1 MLNAVGK
8 CAGWLGLKF
17 LERKTVVM
25 SHTEKPSQDANN
37 LALDVLGIARVLR
50 QRILFVLLIAFVF
63 VVGTISWSLTLTPIF
78 QATSQVLYDP
88 TVRQPF
94 DDANRSSRFG
104 QGSEVIDS
112 QISVINSD
120 TVLRPVVRNNNLV
133 DDPIFNTEASP
144 GIVDQILG
152 MVRGSKAPSAET
164 MAAQE
169 TAALEKLSDALSV
182 KRVGQTYV
190 INVSVESPSP
200 SQAAILANAIAESY
214 LSDQSRQVGQA
225 SQEAAYQID
234 DRLVS
239 LRERLRQA
247 ESEIQKFRADNKL
260 QNSNA
265 GVLLTGQELSG
276 LNSQLVDA
284 RAALAEAT
292 AKNNEIQRVLQNGL
306 DAEAIGDVVN
316 SGTITRLR
324 EQFAQAARTE
334 ADLLADLLPS
344 HPSVIRARSQLQRI
358 RSLIQEEVSRIA
370 DSTRID
376 QKVNE
381 ERVAELEAQIESA
394 RSLTDADEA
403 ASIKLREL
411 ETEAQ
416 ATRSLYEIALA
427 RAKQI
432 SELDQV
438 VLPNARI
445 ITPAVAPDSPVW
457 PKKKI
462 MVVLAGLLGLMVGT
476 ALAIG
481 AEAFRIAKKHLLA
494 GIGPVPARTH
504 DLIAAGAA
512 VAPAAQVAAVP
523 ERRRPPDAA
532 PRDVSLQAAVK
543 AVRQTSSQR
552 TRGLKTISE
561 LPWLSG
567 SDDRGDLRP
576 LDADVVTAVQDAV
589 EQFYANDNGPGHH
602 FGQCVDKIVTEIERG
617 ATGTGAQ
624 IVFLTSPAL
633 GHGQTVSALALALA
647 AAQRGLD
654 VLLADGEPKQRMLS
668 HDLSLDEVQLR
679 GAMRDRLVLYDEL
692 GISFL
697 SLVSGLPKY
706 KHHRMNIRE
715 AFEFADIARDFDLVI
730 IDGVALPQLAED
742 DPLAGLATGFLVTV
756 AEREEPQI
764 SMPIL
769 SRDLLT
775 IADGRPAGLV
785 RTMTGNS
792 PPPPR
797 KYAR

>member
-1 MLNAVGK
+1 MQPDRWPN
-8 CAGWLGLKF
+8 F
-17 LERKTVVM
+17 LERENVADMTY
-25 SHTEKPSQDANN
+25 SDQPSQGTND
-37 LALDVLGIARVLR
+37 LALDLLGIIGVLR
-50 QRILFVLLIAFVF
+50 RRILFVLLIAFVF
-63 VVGTISWSLTLTPIF
+63 VAGTVSWSLTLTPIF

-94 DDANRSSRFG
+94 DDPNRPSRFG
-104 QGSEVIDS
+104 QGAEVIDS
-112 QISVINSD
+112 QISVIHSD

-133 DDPIFNTEASP
+133 SDPVFNTEASP
-144 GIVDQILG
+144 GLVGQIVG
-152 MVRGSKAPSAET
+152 MVRGSKPPSEET
-164 MAAQE
+164 MAAAE

-200 SQAAILANAIAESY
+200 TQAAVLANAIAESY
-214 LSDQSRQVGQA
+214 LNDQSRQVGQA

-247 ESEIQKFRADNKL
+247 ESDIQKFRAENKL
-260 QNSNA
+260 QSANQ
-265 GVLLTGQELSG
+265 GLLLNEQELSG
-276 LNSQLVDA
+276 LNSQLIDA

-292 AKNNEIQRVLQNGL
+292 AKNSEIQRVLQNGV

-358 RSLIQEEVSRIA
+358 RGLIREEVSRIA
-370 DSTRID
+370 ESTQID
-376 QKVNE
+376 LKVNQ
-381 ERVAELEAQIESA
+381 ERVSKLEEQI
-394 RSLTDADEA
+394 DASRNLNNADSA

-462 MVVLAGLLGLMVGT
+462 MVILAGILGVLVGT
-476 ALAIG
+476 ALAVG
-481 AEAFRIAKKHLLA
+481 AEAIRIAKKHLMA
-494 GIGPVPARTH
+494 AIAPGAMQSAVPAT
-504 DLIAAGAA
+504 A
-512 VAPAAQVAAVP
+512 VAAPAPPVARDP
-523 ERRRPPDAA
+523 DWDRDPRPAHSTG
-532 PRDVSLQAAVK
+532 SLQAAVK
-543 AVRQTSSQR
+543 AIRRVPQQR
-552 TRGLKTISE
+552 ARSLKVISD

-567 SDDRGDLRP
+567 SDERGALRP
-576 LDADVVTAVQDAV
+576 LDADVVTAVQDAID
-589 EQFYANDNGPGHH
+589 QFYANHNGPGRP
-602 FGQCVDKIVTEIERG
+602 FGQSVDRIVTEIERMPSG
-617 ATGTGAQ
+617 GPSQ

-647 AAQRGLD
+647 AAQRDLD

-668 HDLSLDEVQLR
+668 HDLSLDEDAP
-679 GAMRDRLVLYDEL
+679 GGPMRDRVVAYDEL

-715 AFEFADIARDFDLVI
+715 AFEFADVARDYDLVI

-742 DPLAGLATGFLVTV
+742 DPLAGLATSFLVTV
-756 AEREEPQI
+756 AEREEQQI

-792 PPPPR
+792 APPRR

>member
-1 MLNAVGK
+1 M
-8 CAGWLGLKF
+8 
-17 LERKTVVM
+17 
-25 SHTEKPSQDANN
+25 PSQDANN
-37 LALDVLGIARVLR
+37 LALDVLGIVGVLR
-50 QRILFVLLIAFVF
+50 QRILFVFLIAFVF
-63 VVGTISWSLTLTPIF
+63 VIGTVSWSLTLTPIY

-94 DDANRSSRFG
+94 DEPNRPSRFA
-104 QGSEVIDS
+104 QGAEVIDS

-120 TVLRPVVRNNNLV
+120 TVLRPVVRRNNLTT
-133 DDPIFNTEASP
+133 DPVFNTEASP
-144 GIVDQILG
+144 GLISQILG
-152 MVRGSKAPSAET
+152 MVRGRTAPSDET
-164 MAAQE
+164 MEAAE
-169 TAALEKLSDALSV
+169 TAALEKLSDALVV

-200 SQAAILANAIAESY
+200 TQAAVLSNAIAESY
-214 LSDQSRQVGQA
+214 LSDQSRQVGKA
-225 SQEAAYQID
+225 SKEATYQID

-247 ESEIQKFRADNKL
+247 ESDIQRFRAENKL
-260 QNSNA
+260 QSA
-265 GVLLTGQELSG
+265 DQGLLLNEQELSG
-276 LNSQLVDA
+276 LNSQLVEA

-292 AKNNEIQRVLQNGL
+292 AKNDEIQRVLQNGV

-324 EQFAQAARTE
+324 EQFAQAARNE
-334 ADLLADLLPS
+334 AELLADLLPS

-358 RSLIQEEVSRIA
+358 RGLIREEVNRIA
-370 DSTRID
+370 ESTQID
-376 QKVNE
+376 LKVNQ
-381 ERVAELEAQIESA
+381 ERVGKLEEQI
-394 RSLTDADEA
+394 DASRNLNNADSA

-438 VLPNARI
+438 VLPFARI
-445 ITPAVAPDSPVW
+445 ITPAVVPDSPVW

-462 MVVLAGLLGLMVGT
+462 MVVLAGILGVLVGT
-476 ALAIG
+476 ALAVG
-481 AEAFRIAKKHLLA
+481 AEAFRIIKKHLMA
-494 GIGPVPARTH
+494 AIEPAPAQ
-504 DLIAAGAA
+504 AAMQAPA
-512 VAPAAQVAAVP
+512 VATPAAPVT
-523 ERRRPPDAA
+523 RDPDWQADNARA
-532 PRDVSLQAAVK
+532 PSVGSLQSAVK
-543 AVRQTSSQR
+543 AIRRVPQQR
-552 TRGLKTISE
+552 ARGLKVVSD
-561 LPWLSG
+561 LPWLTG
-567 SDDRGDLRP
+567 SDERGTLRL
-576 LDADVVTAVQDAV
+576 LDADIVTAVQDAV
-589 EQFYANDNGPGHH
+589 DQFYANHNGPGRE
-602 FGQCVDKIVTEIERG
+602 FGRSADRIVTEIERTPRVG
-617 ATGTGAQ
+617 QSQ

-647 AAQRGLD
+647 AAQRGMD

-668 HDLSLDEVQLR
+668 HDLSLDEDAL
-679 GAMRDRLVLYDEL
+679 GATMRDRVVGYDEL
-692 GISFL
+692 DISFL

-715 AFEFADIARDFDLVI
+715 AFEFADVARDYDLVI
-730 IDGVALPQLAED
+730 IDGVALPQLVED
-742 DPLAGLATGFLVTV
+742 DPLAGLATSFLVTV

-775 IADGRPAGLV
+775 VADGRPAGLV
-785 RTMTGNS
+785 RTMTGSNVAPS
-792 PPPPR
+792 R